1 MFSFL
6 KNILS
11 YLGSQLPEFIKNR
24 ILFLNDASIST
35 FFNTDEKTLTNE
47 PETFLKDDGSL
58 LYLEEGYRWSVK
70 KGWMFFPELLAFHK
84 LSLMNVLRDTDL
96 QFFQSCI
103 GKKTIEI
110 HPDEI
115 NKQFR
120 KVAKYYSKHLISL
133 EENDPILVIPTD
145 NENKARINSFHRRYK
160 STFDILKNNIQIDVV
175 KNDKIL
181 EIGYESGGHSLFA
194 LEKLGFHVTGIDN
207 GYSGLRSVSLLPEK
221 IKKSIQSNAQF
232 VIGDI
237 TKKTNFNSENISVI
251 NSIAVL
257 EHILDLPSA
266 FKEMY
271 RILKPGGIMIHSY
284 DPYFH
289 PAGGHGLGV
298 LDMPW
303 GHLQVNPD
311 EYERY
316 IKEFRPFEIDQA
328 MNWYKNGVHKK
339 YPKRLMM
346 KLVLDS
352 GFKILFWN
360 TRKINKHQRSRI
372 GNGLMRNVFKNYPE
386 ISFDDLLACEHTF
399 IAQKI

>member
-1 MFSFL
+1 
-6 KNILS
+6 
-11 YLGSQLPEFIKNR
+11 
-24 ILFLNDASIST
+24 
-35 FFNTDEKTLTNE
+35 
-47 PETFLKDDGSL
+47 
-58 LYLEEGYRWSVK
+58 
-70 KGWMFFPELLAFHK
+70 
-84 LSLMNVLRDTDL
+84 
-96 QFFQSCI
+96 
-103 GKKTIEI
+103 
-110 HPDEI
+110 
-115 NKQFR
+115 
-120 KVAKYYSKHLISL
+120 
-133 EENDPILVIPTD
+133 
-145 NENKARINSFHRRYK
+145 
-160 STFDILKNNIQIDVV
+160 
-175 KNDKIL
+175 
-181 EIGYESGGHSLFA
+181 
-194 LEKLGFHVTGIDN
+194 
-207 GYSGLRSVSLLPEK
+207 
-221 IKKSIQSNAQF
+221 
-232 VIGDI
+232 
-237 TKKTNFNSENISVI
+237 
-251 NSIAVL
+251 VL

-372 GNGLMRNVFKNYPE
+372 GNSLMRNVFKNYPE

>member
-1 MFSFL
+1 MYSIL
-6 KNILS
+6 KNIIW
-11 YLGSQLPEFIKNR
+11 YLGSRLPVNIKNH
-24 ILFLNDASIST
+24 ILFLNDSSIST
-35 FFNTDEKTLTNE
+35 FFNANEKTLTSE
-47 PETFLKDDGSL
+47 PETFLKNDNSL
-58 LYLEEGYRWSVK
+58 LYLEEGYRWSTK
-70 KGWMFFPELLAFHK
+70 QGWMFFPELLAFHK
-84 LSLMNVLRDTDL
+84 LSLINVLKDKDL
-96 QFFQSCI
+96 EFFQSCI
-103 GKKTIEI
+103 GKKTLEI
-110 HPDEI
+110 HPEEI
-115 NKQFR
+115 NKQYR
-120 KVAKYYSKHLISL
+120 KVASSYSKHLISL
-133 EENDPILVIPTD
+133 DENDPILVVPTD
-145 NENKARINSFHRRYK
+145 FENKARINSFYRRYK
-160 STFDILKNNIQIDVV
+160 STFKILKNNLQVHIL

-207 GYSGLRSVSLLPEK
+207 GYSGLRSVSLLPNK
-221 IKKSIQSNAQF
+221 VKKSIKSNAQF
-232 VIGDI
+232 IIGDI
-237 TKKTNFNSENISVI
+237 TKKTSFNSENFSVI

-266 FKEMY
+266 FQEMY